1 MPSTHVSF
9 RSKVRQLLIRC
20 LSLIA
25 VPHLFRWLHRDQV
38 AVLMYHGV
46 MPDEVTAAEGDCLQV
61 RASNFRQQMEYL
73 KQHYE
78 VCSLHEAHSRLGQ
91 PGAKPRAVVT
101 FDDGYANNYLTA
113 FPILK
118 ELGIPATIFLVT
130 GKIGTDKVFWWDRL
144 HLATRGT
151 VPVGVEFTETLKRV
165 RPQAVEDQ
173 ADGYLRRLGLAV
185 DHAETKYY
193 QVLDRDQISAM
204 AASGLVEFGCHNHDH
219 EPLNTLHWQEIE
231 ATLKQS
237 TAYLEALVGP
247 VRYFA
252 APYGEYDNYTF
263 PSLRLF
269 HFELAL
275 STEEGFLST
284 TSDRFRIPRLGI
296 ERDASLDEFA
306 CLTSGFM
313 PWLHRCK
320 ALLGLRL
327 RRAVVDHASHATE
340 SKQS

>member
-1 MPSTHVSF
+1 MRRF
-9 RSKVRQLLIRC
+9 ILRC

-25 VPHLFRWLHRDQV
+25 LPSLFRKIYQDHV
-38 AVLMYHGV
+38 VVLMYHGI
-46 MPDEVTAAEGDCLQV
+46 MPDDVVVAEGDVLQV
-61 RASNFRQQMEYL
+61 RASDFRQQMGFL
-73 KQHYE
+73 KKHFE
-78 VCSLHEAHSRLGQ
+78 ICTLHDAYSRLGE
-91 PGAKPRAVVT
+91 PGSKPRAVVT

-151 VPVGVEFTETLKRV
+151 VPVGVEFTATLKRV

-173 ADGYLRRLGLAV
+173 VDGYLRRLGLVV
-185 DHAETKYY
+185 DNEQTNYY
-193 QVLDRDQISAM
+193 RVLHRDEISEM
-204 AASGLVEFGCHNHDH
+204 ATSGLIEFGCHNHDH

-231 ATLKQS
+231 ATLKHS

-269 HFELAL
+269 NFELAL
-275 STEEGFLST
+275 STEEGLLSS
-284 TSDRFRIPRLGI
+284 TSDRFRIPRLGV

-306 CLTSGFM
+306 CLTSGLIF
-313 PWLHRCK
+313 WLHRCK
-320 ALLGLRL
+320 AAMGFRV
-327 RRAVVDHASHATE
+327 RRVAVDHGMERNLTGP
-340 SKQS
+340 KQP

>member
-1 MPSTHVSF
+1 MRKLV
-9 RSKVRQLLIRC
+9 IRY
-20 LSLIA
+20 LSRIA
-25 VPHLFRWLHRDQV
+25 LPALFRRLHRNHV

-46 MPDEVTAAEGDCLQV
+46 MPDEVAVAEGDCLQV
-61 RASNFRQQMEYL
+61 KASDFRQQMEYL
-73 KQHYE
+73 KKHYA
-78 VCSLHEAHSRLGQ
+78 VCSLHEAYSQIGEA
-91 PGAKPRAVVT
+91 GAKPRAVVT

-113 FPILK
+113 FPILR
-118 ELGIPATIFLVT
+118 ELGIPATIFVVT

-151 VPVGVEFTETLKRV
+151 VPIGVEFTETLKRV

-173 ADGYLRRLGLAV
+173 ADGYLRRLGLAF
-185 DHAETKYY
+185 DHGQAAYY
-193 QVLDRDQISAM
+193 RVLDRDEILEM

-231 ATLKQS
+231 ATLRDS

-269 HFELAL
+269 QFELAL
-275 STEEGFLST
+275 STEEGFLSAA
-284 TSDRFRIPRLGI
+284 SDRFRIPRLSI
-296 ERDASLDEFA
+296 ERDASLAEFA
-306 CLTSGFM
+306 CVTSGLMF
-313 PWLHRCK
+313 WFHRCK
-320 ALLGLRL
+320 AALGFRV
-327 RRAVVDHASHATE
+327 RRATVEHGTE
-340 SKQS
+340 GAAAANRQN